1 MHQPSLYLFSQ
12 EEVEAEEEEEVVE
25 EEAEEEVPQLHPLPL
40 HPVLDLLEVV
50 VVEDH
55 PDHLPDHL
63 LGHLL
68 VHQSRQLP
76 PQIPQM
82 INWEE
87 TRHKSSQEIGKKA
100 DDSYL
105 NFNSIEA

>member
-12 EEVEAEEEEEVVE
+12 EEVEVEVEAEEEE

-40 HPVLDLLEVV
+40 HPVPDLLVV
-50 VVEDH
+50 EVVEDH
-55 PDHLPDHL
+55 PDHP

-68 VHQSRQLP
+68 VHQSHQLP

-82 INWEE
+82 ISWEE
-87 TRHKSSQEIGKKA
+87 TRHKSSQEIEKRA
-100 DDSYL
+100 DDSYS